1 MIEKPMIIKKQ
12 EFMENVVNLVN
23 QSGLPHFVMEPI
35 LQDVLNAVHI
45 GIEQEYQ
52 TAKSEYEA
60 ALKKEEQDKSEVK

>member
-1 MIEKPMIIKKQ
+1 MIEKPMIIKKK
-12 EFMENVVNLVN
+12 EFAENVVNLVN
-23 QSGLPHFVMEPI
+23 QSGLPHFIMEPI

>member
-35 LQDVLNAVHI
+35 LQNILNAVHM

-52 TAKSEYEA
+52 NAKSEYEA